1 MFSRHIAS
9 TVQYVSRILCTLQ
22 EYYLFTFKI
31 DTSQLDHLEILV
43 SFPKN
48 TKSFSIECAN
58 DDIRARINCI
68 WKNSATNFEKK
79 TLFYNIRSIM

>member
-1 MFSRHIAS
+1 MFSRHISS
-9 TVQYVSRILCTLQ
+9 TVQYIAKILSILE

-31 DTSQLDHLEILV
+31 DTSQLDNLEILV

-48 TKSFSIECAN
+48 TKSFAIELAD
-58 DDIRARINCI
+58 DDIKARINCI

-79 TLFYNIRSIM
+79 TIFYKVRSIM

>member
-1 MFSRHIAS
+1 MFSRHIAH
-9 TVQYVSRILCTLQ
+9 TVQHVSKILSILE

-48 TKSFSIECAN
+48 TKSFAIELAD
-58 DDIRARINCI
+58 DDIREGINCI
-68 WKNSATNFEKK
+68 WKNSATNYEKK
-79 TLFYNIRSIM
+79 TLFYNVRSIM